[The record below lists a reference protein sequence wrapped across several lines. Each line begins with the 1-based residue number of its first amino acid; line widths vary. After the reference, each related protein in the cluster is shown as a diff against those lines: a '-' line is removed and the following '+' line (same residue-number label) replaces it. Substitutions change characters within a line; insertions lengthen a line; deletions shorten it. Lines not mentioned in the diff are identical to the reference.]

1 MATAKLTL
9 DTRSVKKDGTYPIKL
24 YISHRGE
31 DFFVSTNI
39 SVRLDDWKGKEK
51 EPTRSKSLNSV
62 LNQMLVQTQAH
73 IYKLRAD
80 GKLASMDKHTLRKI
94 LSSNSFEEI
103 DTTPEYLTILI
114 ADYFRDFI
122 GSKHR
127 EGTRSVYEQTLAKI
141 GKYYNL
147 SVLTFEDINLLWLR
161 EFERKLIE
169 GGLSINTIS
178 IHFRNLRAIFNNAID
193 EEKIEQNL
201 YPFRKFKIKSERTQ
215 KRSLTVEQLRTLRDY
230 NCQEHQRKYRDM
242 FMLMFYLLGIN
253 SVDLFALKEVNNGR
267 IEFRRAKTGRLYS
280 IKVEPEAL
288 AIINRYRGNEH
299 ILDVLDNYVN
309 YKDFLHRMNKNLQE
323 IGPMELVPNR
333 AKNPL
338 FVKKNKKQVTSLFPE
353 LTTYWAR
360 HTWATIAAGLD
371 IPKETIAAALGHG
384 GNSVTDIYIDF
395 DRKKIDAANRRVISA
410 IKIKRPLNSL
420 TKRGD

>member
-1 MATAKLTL
+1 MATAKLTI
-9 DTRSVKKDGTYPIKL
+9 DTRSTKKDGTHPIKL
-24 YISHRGE
+24 YVSHRGE
-31 DFFVSTNI
+31 DFFISTNI
-39 SVRLDDWKGKEK
+39 SVRIGDWKGKEK
-51 EPTRSKSLNSV
+51 EPTKSKSLNSI

-80 GKLASMDKHTLRKI
+80 GKLASMDKLTLRKI

-103 DTTPEYLTILI
+103 DTTPESSPILI
-114 ADYFRDFI
+114 ADGFRAFI
-122 GSKHR
+122 DSKHR
-127 EGTRSVYEQTLAKI
+127 KGTKAIYEQTLAKI

-147 SVLTFEDINLLWLR
+147 SELTFENINLVWLR

-169 GGLSINTIS
+169 DGLSVNTIS

-193 EEKIEQNL
+193 EERVEQNL

-215 KRSLTVEQLRTLRDY
+215 KRSLTVEQLRSLRDY
-230 NCQEHQRKYRDM
+230 DCQEHQRKYRDM

-253 SVDLFALKEVNNGR
+253 AVDLFGLKEIVNGR

-280 IKVEPEAL
+280 IKIEPEVMAVVK
-288 AIINRYRGNEH
+288 RYRGTEH
-299 ILDVLDNYVN
+299 LVDVLENYTN

-323 IGPMELVPNR
+323 IGPMELVPNK

-338 FVKKNKKQVTSLFPE
+338 FVKRNKKQVTSLFPD

-360 HTWATIAAGLD
+360 HTWATIAASLD

-395 DRKKIDAANRRVISA
+395 DQRKVDEANRKVIDHLFS
-410 IKIKRPLNSL
+410 I
-420 TKRGD
+420 

>member
-9 DTRSVKKDGTYPIKL
+9 DTRSTKKDGTYPIKL
-24 YISHRGE
+24 YVSHRGE
-31 DFFVSTNI
+31 DFFISTNI
-39 SVRLDDWKGKEK
+39 SVKTDDWKGKEK
-51 EPTRSKSLNSV
+51 EPTKSKSLNLI

-80 GKLASMDKHTLRKI
+80 GKLASMDRFTLRKI

-103 DTTPEYLTILI
+103 DTTSESSPILI
-114 ADYFRDFI
+114 ADYFREFI
-122 GSKHR
+122 GSKQR
-127 EGTRSVYEQTLAKI
+127 KGTKAVYDQTLAKI
-141 GKYYNL
+141 GKYYDL
-147 SVLTFEDINLLWLR
+147 DKLTFEDINLVWLR

-169 GGLSINTIS
+169 DGLSINTIS

-193 EEKIEQNL
+193 EERIEQNI

-230 NCQEHQRKYRDM
+230 DCQEHQRKYRDV
-242 FMLMFYLLGIN
+242 FMLMFYLIGIN
-253 SVDLFALKEVNNGR
+253 AVDLFGLKGITNGR
-267 IEFRRAKTGRLYS
+267 IEYRRAKTSRLYS
-280 IKVEPEAL
+280 IEVPAHAQE
-288 AIINRYRGNEH
+288 IIDRYRGTDYL
-299 ILDVLDNYVN
+299 LDICDSYGN

-323 IGPMELVPNR
+323 IGQMELVPNK
-333 AKNPL
+333 AKDPL
-338 FVKKNKKQVTSLFPE
+338 HVKKNKKQVIALFPD

-395 DRKKIDAANRRVISA
+395 DRKKVDQANREVLDFVSQITPA
-410 IKIKRPLNSL
+410 L
-420 TKRGD
+420 